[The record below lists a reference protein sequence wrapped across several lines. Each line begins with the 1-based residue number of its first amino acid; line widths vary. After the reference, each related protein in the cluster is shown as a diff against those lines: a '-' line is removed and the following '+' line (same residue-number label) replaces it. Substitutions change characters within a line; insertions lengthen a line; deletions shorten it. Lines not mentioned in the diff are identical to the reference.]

1 MEGEFGKE
9 YILAPS
15 ISEKQNVMS
24 QVLINARLEDK
35 DLETRGVNVVQ
46 LDEESGAV
54 VYGNQSSK
62 FEFEATGVVSAKVQ
76 SGGTVNTLAMPVQH
90 NDTSYHSSKEIDGVV
105 LATSTP
111 EKQESKKRPNSR
123 IHLNKTPQKKLKN
136 HKPKILESAK
146 RKTHN
151 DQASKFMPK
160 TPLKR
165 STPIRRS
172 KRSHGKET
180 ISKEVSVKN
189 NRWEHVFGL
198 SKDVLQGHLPNSSC
212 KRALKF
218 FEKETHDENVGKPLK
233 VCDFNMISFPKI
245 NKRRRSVRHW
255 IYKRLNETTTDDC
268 VNNLTSCSINR
279 RKKRSPGCTK
289 RRIYTS
295 RPIKFICSSS
305 SSVNLLEH
313 LSNELYHKIANKR
326 MEMKKRRNNIKASPK
341 NESGKRIEEC
351 LSQESLLQGKDS
363 NVHSFVDVIDKF
375 ESPTIDHKYD
385 QLVVRDRSVGASIVP
400 YKGRFNPLKKKK
412 KEALPKVDLDEKS
425 EKAWLKLMDSCGK
438 NYEQG
443 EDEEYWDTERQIM
456 INKVESVISILGG
469 FQGNRS
475 FSRWKGSVMD
485 SIIGAYLTQNVSD
498 HLSSSTFMC
507 FAARFPP
514 RDIKRSSKIHE
525 KLSACLPLE
534 LFPKDVE
541 MQKWGNK
548 STFQEISHIGSQSEI
563 ESLVNCAS
571 IIDREG
577 TKVKSFQAK
586 SEAKKEKIIGPIFS
600 LSNGYNK
607 RGFPDRKIKKNE
619 KHKRDWDK
627 LRKTYCQP
635 RERND
640 DNMDAIDWES
650 VRQAPIAEVVE
661 IIQGRGMET
670 VLANEIKVDVNVG
683 RVVVRLGWVPL
694 QPLPEGLQLHLLQE
708 YPVMDNI
715 QKYLFPRLCTLSHET
730 LYELHYHL
738 ITFGKIICT
747 KKKPR
752 CDGCPLS
759 GQCKHYASL
768 SASKRLALPAP
779 EIKKKPN
786 VREKPIVE
794 MPHSPQNYGEEFDLP
809 DIEDCYQDRKSYLH
823 DLNENPLH
831 ESDAD
836 FHTSDDDIPTI
847 RISNKECNKHGG
859 SNSHLVV
866 QSGPKATPVPNHR
879 GRLES
884 VHQVYELPDSHPI
897 LQQLQVDKRDPNDP
911 SPYLFA
917 PWVFYEEGS
926 KLRSSFSQ
934 GSSSSREIVC
944 YPTFSNNEDDDFTT
958 TVSGTLMIPVRSANK
973 GSFALNGTYF
983 QVNEVFAD
991 DESTNVPIC
1000 VPKQWLSNL
1009 PSALLYCGANVTSA
1023 FRELPMECIHKAFSQ
1038 GYYCN
1043 RGFNRETR
1051 LPTMLNK
1058 LFHMKTCKQRGKTTQ
1073 TKGEKTKRS
1082 VGA

>member
-172 KRSHGKET
+172 KRSHG
-180 ISKEVSVKN
+180 
-189 NRWEHVFGL
+189 
-198 SKDVLQGHLPNSSC
+198 
-212 KRALKF
+212 
-218 FEKETHDENVGKPLK
+218 
-233 VCDFNMISFPKI
+233 
-245 NKRRRSVRHW
+245 
-255 IYKRLNETTTDDC
+255 
-268 VNNLTSCSINR
+268 
-279 RKKRSPGCTK
+279 
-289 RRIYTS
+289 
-295 RPIKFICSSS
+295 
-305 SSVNLLEH
+305 
-313 LSNELYHKIANKR
+313 
-326 MEMKKRRNNIKASPK
+326 
-341 NESGKRIEEC
+341 
-351 LSQESLLQGKDS
+351 
-363 NVHSFVDVIDKF
+363 FVDVIDKF

-670 VLANEIKVDVNVG
+670 VLANEIKACLDRVMRDHGSMDLEWLRDVPPKDAKEYLLSIYGIGLKSAECIRLLSLYHVAFPVDVNVG

-708 YPVMDNI
+708 Y
-715 QKYLFPRLCTLSHET
+715 
-730 LYELHYHL
+730 ELHYHL
-738 ITFGKIICT
+738 ITFGK
-747 KKKPR
+747 
-752 CDGCPLS
+752 
-759 GQCKHYASL
+759 
-768 SASKRLALPAP
+768 
-779 EIKKKPN
+779 
-786 VREKPIVE
+786 
-794 MPHSPQNYGEEFDLP
+794 
-809 DIEDCYQDRKSYLH
+809 
-823 DLNENPLH
+823 
-831 ESDAD
+831 
-836 FHTSDDDIPTI
+836 
-847 RISNKECNKHGG
+847 
-859 SNSHLVV
+859 
-866 QSGPKATPVPNHR
+866 
-879 GRLES
+879 
-884 VHQVYELPDSHPI
+884 
-897 LQQLQVDKRDPNDP
+897 LQVDKRDPNDP

-1038 GYYCN
+1038 DILGQQSLLLDLGSQSHLLEIYRSGGPAIYVPSHSS
-1043 RGFNRETR
+1043 RMRSRVKEKDAH
-1051 LPTMLNK
+1051 LPKKILLKIFQVLNGHVFTGLNK
-1058 LFHMKTCKQRGKTTQ
+1058 GQLL
-1073 TKGEKTKRS
+1073 EKSYMLMLRLQPSFLLYSHK
-1082 VGA
+1082 VYNQYK